1 MISLQQVNLFIVVL
15 MNGLDVD
22 LADRLELRV
31 ERLIRLFELVYLDSR
46 FIQLSVQTTEQSV
59 GFVQVA
65 FELGFV
71 RFL

>member
-1 MISLQQVNLFIVVL
+1 MIGLQQVNLIIVAL

-31 ERLIRLFELVYLDSR
+31 ERLVRLFELVYLDSR
-46 FIQLSVQTTEQSV
+46 FIQLSLQTTEKSV

>member
-31 ERLIRLFELVYLDSR
+31 ERLVRLFELVYLDSR

>member
-1 MISLQQVNLFIVVL
+1 MIRLQQVNLISVAL

-31 ERLIRLFELVYLDSR
+31 ERLVRLFELVYLDSR